1 MATFGNKE
9 FDFYGFVLF
18 PFRHKA
24 IPQILDT
31 GYQIIRQKLIILI
44 LYWKESKNLKY
55 YPLSIPTTIECR
67 IYSLSIALNIRKVS
81 ILSCF
86 NCSVKASKE
95 SNLASPLIHD
105 IISTLINSSYIQSLK
120 SNILTSIE
128 TV

>member
-55 YPLSIPTTIECR
+55 YPLIQQNSYLITNNKTNVDNIRYLSLKYLAYNRDDRLLFSFCHFLYDIGFR
-67 IYSLSIALNIRKVS
+67 KQKIYSDIWCGSSIIYNLS
-81 ILSCF
+81 
-86 NCSVKASKE
+86 
-95 SNLASPLIHD
+95 
-105 IISTLINSSYIQSLK
+105 
-120 SNILTSIE
+120 
-128 TV
+128 